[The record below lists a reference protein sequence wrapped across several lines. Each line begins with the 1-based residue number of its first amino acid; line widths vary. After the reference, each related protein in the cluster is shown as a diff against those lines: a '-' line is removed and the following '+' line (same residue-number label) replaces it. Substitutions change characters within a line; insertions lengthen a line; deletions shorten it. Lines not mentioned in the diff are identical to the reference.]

1 MWEKT
6 MGRHCDAIREV
17 VLGLLCISIILL
29 QAYDTRF
36 TYDGADEIVG
46 AAETVGLFVGVTDG

>member
-1 MWEKT
+1 MYLNNT
-6 MGRHCDAIREV
+6 VASVH
-17 VLGLLCISIILL
+17 
-29 QAYDTRF
+29 TRF